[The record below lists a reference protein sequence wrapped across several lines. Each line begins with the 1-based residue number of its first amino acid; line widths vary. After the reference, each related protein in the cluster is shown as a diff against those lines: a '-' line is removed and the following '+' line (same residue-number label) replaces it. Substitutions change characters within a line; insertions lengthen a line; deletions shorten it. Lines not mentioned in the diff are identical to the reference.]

1 MSRIKFITTSLLIIV
16 SSFVQAQTLLK
27 GFVYDAETN
36 LPLRSA
42 SVSIPLAGI
51 GTITGTDGGFK
62 LQTTNLQAIIMF
74 SSTGYTSI
82 SLPINQVF
90 ITDEPAKVFL
100 KPTAIDLK
108 EVKIIAS
115 IAHDRQTPISQS
127 NILTREAT
135 TLAGDR
141 SFPELMRTVPGV
153 YATRTGGGS
162 GDAAINIR
170 GFKQENIA
178 LMVNGIPVGSVENGL
193 VYWSNWDGLS
203 SATQSLQVQKGFG
216 ATRIA
221 ANSVGGTVNIITQT
235 TDSEKKLELDAYMT
249 DYGNTRQTLNLSTGK
264 LSNGTS
270 VTFIG
275 SHTQGPGYVDATQVD
290 AWSYLLSVSNQ
301 IHAKHKLVFTMMG
314 SPERHGQRNFKNTQ
328 TETDKYGIKYNKDW
342 GYYAGTKNNLSE
354 NFYHK
359 PQISLNH
366 YYTLNAKTQLNTSV
380 YYSFGKG
387 GGKWAENY
395 SGNYV
400 FNYRTSSGQID
411 WDAVAYDNTTNQGI
425 YITSTGDT
433 LRNFAKNAQTLFLAS
448 HWLSG
453 VISSVSHQFS
463 TTSKLTT
470 GLHGRY
476 FKSSLWEEI
485 YDLLGSKYFIDDY
498 AWAIDGRG
506 GRNIQKIKGDKV
518 RINNGS
524 AVGLSS
530 FFTQY
535 EYTTHTLSAL
545 LTANVSQNWFKRYDW
560 YNYTQNAGSEVVAKP
575 SAELKAGLNYN
586 FSKTQTFFGNIGFA
600 SRAPYYKFVFPNY
613 NNNAAT
619 NLKNERILT
628 LELGYGLYTDW
639 IRLKLNTYYSL
650 WQNKSMLSNEYQLI
664 DNNSTTRSMVTG
676 LDALHYGL
684 ETELWLKPLPW
695 LELSLFGSFANWTW
709 QNDVEA
715 VLYNNENLAIDTI
728 NVYAKNLKIGDAP
741 QTQIGGSA
749 HIKAFNLFD
758 FSATTAYY
766 DQFYADFDPAKRTNA
781 ADRAQS
787 FMLPAYSITDIQ
799 LGLPFEVFGNKAYG
813 SINCSNLFNTTYILR
828 GEDGNDHTL
837 NTFSGFWGFGRTFTF
852 RIKMSL

>member
-27 GFVYDAETN
+27 GFVFDAETN

-42 SVSIPLAGI
+42 SVSIPLAGV
-51 GTITGTDGGFK
+51 GTITGTDGSFK
-62 LQTTNLQAIIMF
+62 LQASNLQAIIMF

-90 ITDEPAKVFL
+90 ITDEPTKVYL

-301 IHAKHKLVFTMMG
+301 IHANHKLVFTMMG

-342 GYYAGTKNNLSE
+342 GYYAGTRNNLSE

-411 WDAVAYDNTTNQGI
+411 WDAIAYDNTTNQGI

-433 LRNFAKNAQTLFLAS
+433 LRNFARNAQTLFLAS
-448 HWLSG
+448 HWLTG
-453 VISSVSHQFS
+453 VVSSVSHQFS
-463 TTSKLTT
+463 SSSKVTA

-476 FKSSLWEEI
+476 FKSNLWEEI

-506 GRNIQKIKGDKV
+506 GRNIQKYKGDKV
-518 RINNGS
+518 RIDNGS
-524 AVGLSS
+524 AVGLGS

-535 EYTTHTLSAL
+535 EYTTNTLSAL
-545 LTANVSQNWFKRYDW
+545 VTANVSQNWFKRYDW
-560 YNYTQNAGSEVVAKP
+560 YNYLQNPGSEVVTKP
-575 SAELKAGLNYN
+575 SAELKAGVNYN

-613 NNNAAT
+613 NNNAAS

-628 LELGYGLYTDW
+628 LELGYGLYNDW
-639 IRLKLNTYYSL
+639 IRLKLNSYYSL

-684 ETELWLKPLPW
+684 ESELWLKPLPW
-695 LELSLFGSFANWTW
+695 LELSIFGSFANWTW

-728 NVYAKNLKIGDAP
+728 NVYAKNLKVGDAP
-741 QTQIGGSA
+741 QTQIGGSVN
-749 HIKAFNLFD
+749 IKAFSLFD
-758 FSATTAYY
+758 FSANTAYY

-813 SINCSNLFNTTYILR
+813 SINCSNLFDTTYILR

-852 RIKMSL
+852 RIKMNL